1 MARLATSS
9 AGAAPDRE
17 AEAFAVPSG
26 RVLLVEDTPSMARV
40 YLEYLKDTPW
50 PVDLAETGAE
60 ARALLAAGDVVAVI
74 LDLYLPDG
82 SGLDLLREIR
92 AGEEDLAVVVVTSQ
106 GSLQVA
112 VEAMREGADDFLTKP
127 FAADR
132 LRVTLRN
139 AIERHAMAGTL
150 RRMKRELGR
159 EAFHGFVGSSLAMQG
174 VYRTIEAAARSRAS
188 VFITGESGTGKE
200 VCAIALHKASDR
212 AKGPFVAL
220 NCAAIPHDLI
230 ESEIFGHVKGAF
242 TGATADREGA
252 AVRAHGGT
260 LFLDE
265 ICEMDLALQAKLLR
279 FIQTGTVQPVGGSRS
294 VTVDVRFI
302 CATNRD
308 PWNEVGA
315 GRFREDLY
323 FRLHVIPIHLPPL
336 RERDRDVVEIAAA
349 FLERYAAEEGRDFR
363 GFTPEAEKLLI
374 RLSWPGNV
382 RQLQNVLRNVVVL
395 NEGPLV
401 TEAMMEGPRQRMED
415 RPLPAASTM
424 PVANG
429 ADRTEPPVGQGTPPA
444 VAAAPVA
451 VAPAPLGAGLEAV
464 RLANGLRPMWQVE
477 WEHMTTALRA
487 CGGNVPRAAALLEVS
502 PSTIYR
508 RIRQFGDPVTGA
520 PPMDGGEA
528 MGANGGGAKGGGTA
542 KG

>member
-1 MARLATSS
+1 MVRSPSSSPGAERNQAEEPLAS
-9 AGAAPDRE
+9 
-17 AEAFAVPSG
+17 PSG

-40 YLEYLKDTPW
+40 YVEYLKETPW

-60 ARALLAAGDVVAVI
+60 ARAMLAAGGVVAVI
-74 LDLYLPDG
+74 LDLYLPDVA
-82 SGLDLLREIR
+82 GLDLLREIR
-92 AGEEDLAVVVVTSQ
+92 AASQEMAVVVVTSQ

-112 VEAMREGADDFLTKP
+112 VEAMRDGADDFLTKP

-139 AIERHAMAGTL
+139 AVERHAMAGAI
-150 RRMKRELGR
+150 RRIKRAFGR
-159 EAFHGFVGSSLAMQG
+159 EAFHGFIGSSLAMQG

-200 VCAIALHKASDR
+200 VCATALHQASDR
-212 AKGPFVAL
+212 GRGPFVAL

-242 TGATADREGA
+242 TGATGDREGA
-252 AVRAHGGT
+252 AVRANGGT

-279 FIQTGTVQPVGGSRS
+279 FIQTGTLQPVGGSRL
-294 VTVDVRFI
+294 VEVDVRFI

-308 PWNEVGA
+308 PWVEVGA

-336 RERDRDVVEIAAA
+336 RDRDRDVVEIARAL
-349 FLERYAAEEGRDFR
+349 LERYAAEEGRAFQ
-363 GFTPEAEKLLI
+363 GFTPEAEDVLASLP
-374 RLSWPGNV
+374 WPGNV

-401 TEAMMEGPRQRMED
+401 TEAMLDGPRRQAGEVTRAAPGAGAPS
-415 RPLPAASTM
+415 RGAARVPAMAGETGGETGIALAAPA
-424 PVANG
+424 PVTLDAGTAG
-429 ADRTEPPVGQGTPPA
+429 APTPPA
-444 VAAAPVA
+444 
-451 VAPAPLGAGLEAV
+451 GGLEAV
-464 RLANGLRPMWQVE
+464 RQAHGLRPMWQVE
-477 WEHMTTALRA
+477 WETMTVALRA
-487 CGGNVPRAAALLEVS
+487 CDGNVPRAAALLEVS

-520 PPMDGGEA
+520 PPSEV
-528 MGANGGGAKGGGTA
+528 GGAAGKA

>member
-1 MARLATSS
+1 MVQSLPSS
-9 AGAAPDRE
+9 PGDDVGP
-17 AEAFAVPSG
+17 AEASIAAPSG
-26 RVLLVEDTPSMARV
+26 RVVLVEDTPSMARV
-40 YLEYLKDTPW
+40 YMEYLKDTAW

-60 ARALLAAGDVVAVI
+60 ARALLASGGVVAVI
-74 LDLYLPDG
+74 LDLYLPDL

-92 AGEEDLAVVVVTSQ
+92 AADQEMAVVVVTSQ

-139 AIERHAMAGTL
+139 AVERHAMAGAI
-150 RRMKRELGR
+150 RRIKRELGR
-159 EAFHGFVGSSLAMQG
+159 EAFHGFIGSSLAMQG

-200 VCAIALHKASDR
+200 VCATALHQASDR
-212 AKGPFVAL
+212 ARGPFVAL

-242 TGATADREGA
+242 TGAIGDREGA
-252 AVRAHGGT
+252 AVRANGGT

-279 FIQTGTVQPVGGSRS
+279 FIQTGTVQPVGGSRL
-294 VTVDVRFI
+294 VAVDVRFI

-308 PWNEVGA
+308 PWAEVGA

-323 FRLHVIPIHLPPL
+323 FRLHVIPILLPPL
-336 RERDRDVVEIAAA
+336 RERDRDVVEIARAL
-349 FLERYAAEEGRDFR
+349 LERYAAEEGRHFQ
-363 GFTPEAEKLLI
+363 GFTPGAEDLLS
-374 RLSWPGNV
+374 RLPWPGNV

-401 TEAMMEGPRQRMED
+401 TEAMLDGPRRHAEG
-415 RPLPAASTM
+415 RARGTPAAG
-424 PVANG
+424 PRG
-429 ADRTEPPVGQGTPPA
+429 EPPG
-444 VAAAPVA
+444 VAPSQA
-451 VAPAPLGAGLEAV
+451 VAPASPLPLSPVPPPAPTSGAMPAGGLEAV
-464 RLANGLRPMWQVE
+464 RQAHGLRPMWQVE

-487 CGGNVPRAAALLEVS
+487 CAGNVPRAAALLEVS

-520 PPMDGGEA
+520 PPTEA
-528 MGANGGGAKGGGTA
+528 GAAAGKDGGTA
-542 KG
+542 SG